1 MSQLAQYRALQ
12 REISELEEKQ
22 RKMQAN
28 SKLAREIEF
37 EEEIKALIDKYDM
50 NMSEV
55 LQILSPQDTPA
66 LPGTRKAR
74 KVKRYKNPHTGEV
87 IETKGGNQKTLK
99 AWKEEHGS
107 DVVEAW
113 VE

>member
-28 SKLAREIEF
+28 SKLAREVEF
-37 EEEIKALIDKYDM
+37 EEEIKALIEKYDM
-50 NMSEV
+50 TMSEV
-55 LQILSPQDTPA
+55 LQSLSPQDTPA
-66 LPGTRKAR
+66 LPGARKAR

-87 IETKGGNQKTLK
+87 IETRGGNQKTLK
-99 AWKEEHGS
+99 AWKEKHGS